1 MPSPDWKALARRQL
15 ADYDRHDPGRMFAQA
30 PAITSAAE
38 AYQLQIEVASLRT
51 ARGERLAGYKIGCVS
66 DVVRNQLG
74 MDGPLFGHVFCSE
87 VRRSGTELDPI
98 AFANLAIEG
107 EFAVRLAA
115 DVPDSD
121 WLRAHQAEALAAA
134 FPVIELHNYVL
145 RGQQRSLELIANNGL
160 HAGVV
165 IPADEYGMNDP
176 DRLLDEPI
184 SVRRNGHTI
193 GQTTGNAIP
202 GGPFGALCQI
212 VDQLGLYR
220 IRLKKDQLVLTGS
233 PLPLYPVMPGDSIEV
248 VTGDLGSVTAAIL
261 TGRHRVGG
269 L

>member
-1 MPSPDWKALARRQL
+1 MPSPDWKDLARRQL
-15 ADYDRHDPGRMFAQA
+15 ADYDARDPGRMFAEA
-30 PAITSAAE
+30 PVITSAAE
-38 AYQLQIEVASLRT
+38 AYQLQIEIANLRI

-74 MDGPLFGHVFCSE
+74 MDSPLFGHVFSSE
-87 VRRSGTELDPI
+87 IRRSGAELDPVG
-98 AFANLAIEG
+98 FANLAIEG
-107 EFAVRLAA
+107 EFAVRLAS
-115 DVPDSD
+115 DVADSD
-121 WLRAHQAEALAAA
+121 WMRNHKAEALAAA

-145 RGQQRSLELIANNGL
+145 RGQQRALELIANNGL

-165 IPADEYGMNDP
+165 IPAEETVVNDP
-176 DRLLDEPI
+176 DRLREASI
-184 SVRRNGHTI
+184 SVLRNGHTI

-212 VDQLGLYR
+212 VDQLGLYG

-248 VTGDLGSVTAAIL
+248 LTGGLGRVTAAIL
-261 TGRHRVGG
+261 TGCRMGH